1 MRRLRYNQLRIFA
14 EQDAGAFL
22 DRAKSSIRLAVEGEA
37 DDYLLNVNEESYI
50 DHLVGA
56 HTIES
61 VEIHTDQVYVSSYE
75 AEITAERF
83 PQDFYVRGGTTYKKD
98 VIKYHIP
105 FSGNAERLS
114 CKPNPRIMWT
124 LPVTVEGVEGNEIVF
139 EIINF
144 RNDPEQIKREADG
157 NIRNIMTN
165 CEHLRR
171 QIESYN
177 NSVRDEVRKA
187 LNGRKEHLLK
197 KSNVLSSLG
206 VPIKKKAGVPET
218 FAIPA
223 TKATRRISVEKP
235 EVREKGFKPEPTLND
250 EIYNDILRIIHD
262 VGKQFERLPATYT
275 GKDEE
280 QLRDHILLML
290 EPNFEGSATG
300 ETFNKAGK
308 TDILLR
314 YEGSNVFIAECKFW
328 HGEKAYLATIDQLL
342 GYLTWRDSKAA
353 IVLFVSNKDFSSVL
367 KTVKEVT
374 PKHPNFLRSYGER
387 EETWFRYGVHLQGDQ
402 NREVRM
408 AVMLFHIPS

>member
-1 MRRLRYNQLRIFA
+1 MRRLGHNQLHIFA
-14 EQDAGAFL
+14 EQDAGAYL
-22 DRAKSSIRLAVEGEA
+22 DRAKSSIRLAVEREA

-50 DHLVGA
+50 DHLVDA
-56 HTIES
+56 HTIEP
-61 VEIHTDQVYVSSYE
+61 VEIHTDQVYALSYE
-75 AEITAERF
+75 ADIPAEQF
-83 PQDFYVRGGTTYKKD
+83 PRDFHVRDGATYKKD
-98 VIKYHIP
+98 IIKYHIP
-105 FSGNAERLS
+105 FSGNAELLR
-114 CKPNPRIMWT
+114 CTPNPRIMWT
-124 LPVTVEGVEGNEIVF
+124 LPVTVEKSEIVF

-144 RNDPEQIKREADG
+144 RNDPEQIKRDADG

-165 CEHLRR
+165 YDHLSR
-171 QIESYN
+171 QIGSFN
-177 NSVRDEVRKA
+177 NSVRDEARRA

-223 TKATRRISVEKP
+223 TKARPRIAVEKP

-314 YEGSNVFIAECKFW
+314 YDGSNVFIAECKFW

-374 PKHPNFLRSYGER
+374 PKHSNFLRSYGER
-387 EETWFRYGVHLQGDQ
+387 DETWLRYGVHVQGDK
-402 NREVRM
+402 NREVKM